1 MKVTNK
7 DLKILNEKVTE
18 INKELYSETKD
29 KIFLESA
36 KKIDNCQNKVY
47 NKSLKK
53 QVKHYCNDTFC
64 FICNRRKAN
73 EIQKKVEYILSNF
86 DKEKGQKGRKL
97 IHFVLTKNKKSVNK
111 NNIEQKVEE
120 MKKEVFKFYEDIKKL
135 DHKINAIIKQEI
147 KVKNKQF
154 NIHFHIILNIKKRFA
169 KKNIANL
176 WKKGK
181 VIFGKNKA
189 DNNWS
194 IKTMSYY
201 IAKQKV
207 NYRNF
212 TNNKSN
218 NNIKNNKESQ
228 EFDIDIDIEENQS
241 FEESFED
248 LKFEIKHLTK
258 YYKNNKNNKNKGRQ
272 TLFIKGDLF
281 KKLAKQYK
289 QKQEIE
295 KIEYRENEEIKQLK
309 FKIENLE
316 KNIEEKEQELKE
328 KNETINIFIDNI
340 EIREKD
346 IDFLEEENKILFK
359 ELREKEEEIKKIN
372 STKNFEIEELKK
384 KANYFEADSRAKE
397 TTIKLKIAL
406 IEAMKRK
413 EKEAEKEREKER
425 EYFNISINKEQVKVK
440 EKIAKSDK
448 LNKDIYLYFNKKN
461 DKCYYQ
467 KDNFD
472 KSIFADFIEIDL
484 KNNYE
489 EFAKTYHLQE

>member
-18 INKELYSETKD
+18 INKELYLETKD

-36 KKIDNCQNKVY
+36 KKIDNCQKKVY

-73 EIQKKVEYILSNF
+73 EIQKKVEYILSNCT
-86 DKEKGQKGRKL
+86 KEKGQKGRKL
-97 IHFVLTKNKKSVNK
+97 IHFVLTKNKKLANK
-111 NNIEQKVEE
+111 NNIEQEVEK
-120 MKKEVFKFYEDIKKL
+120 MKKEVFSFCEELKKL

-154 NIHFHIILNIKKRFA
+154 NIHFHIIMNINKRFA
-169 KKNIANL
+169 KKNITNL
-176 WKKGK
+176 WGKKGK
-181 VIFGKNKA
+181 VIFGKNKI

-201 IAKQKV
+201 ISKQKI

-212 TNNKSN
+212 INNKSN

-228 EFDIDIDIEENQS
+228 EIEENQS
-241 FEESFED
+241 QSFED
-248 LKFEIKHLTK
+248 LKFEIKYLTK

-281 KKLAKQYK
+281 RKLAKKYK
-289 QKQEIE
+289 QKEEIE

-346 IDFLEEENKILFK
+346 LDFLEEENKLLFK
-359 ELREKEEEIKKIN
+359 NLREKEEEIKKIN
-372 STKNFEIEELKK
+372 SSKNFEINELQKK
-384 KANYFEADSRAKE
+384 VNYLEADNNAKE
-397 TTIKLKIAL
+397 TTIKLKNSL
-406 IEAMKRK
+406 IEAIKRK
-413 EKEAEKEREKER
+413 EKEAKKER
-425 EYFNISINKEQVKVK
+425 EYFNILINEEQVKVK

-448 LNKDIYLYFNKKN
+448 LNKDIYLYFNQNN

-472 KSIFADFIEIDL
+472 KSIFTDFIEIDL

-489 EFAKTYHLQE
+489 EFAKTYHLKE

>member
-7 DLKILNEKVTE
+7 DLKILNEKVTK
-18 INKELYSETKD
+18 IYKELYLETKD
-29 KIFLESA
+29 TIFLESA
-36 KKIDNCQNKVY
+36 KKIDNCQKKVH

-73 EIQKKVEYILSNF
+73 EIQKKIEYILSNF

-97 IHFVLTKNKKSVNK
+97 IHFVLTKNTKSVNK
-111 NNIEQKVEE
+111 NNIEQETEK
-120 MKKEVFKFYEDIKKL
+120 MKKEVFKFYEDMKKL
-135 DHKINAIIKQEI
+135 DNKINAIIKQEI

-154 NIHFHIILNIKKRFA
+154 NIHFHIVMNIKKRFA

-181 VIFGKNKA
+181 VIFGKNKV
-189 DNNWS
+189 DNDWS
-194 IKTMSYY
+194 IKTMSFY

-207 NYRNF
+207 EYRNF
-212 TNNKSN
+212 INNKSN
-218 NNIKNNKESQ
+218 IKKNKESQ
-228 EFDIDIDIEENQS
+228 EFDIEENQT
-241 FEESFED
+241 FED
-248 LKFEIKHLTK
+248 LKFEIKYLTK

-289 QKQEIE
+289 QKEEIE

-346 IDFLEEENKILFK
+346 IDFLEEENQILFK
-359 ELREKEEEIKKIN
+359 ELRKKEEEIKKIN
-372 STKNFEIEELKK
+372 SVKNFEIEELKK
-384 KANYFEADSRAKE
+384 KANYFEADSKAKE
-397 TTIKLKIAL
+397 TTIKLKISI

-413 EKEAEKEREKER
+413 EEEKEKER
-425 EYFNISINKEQVKVK
+425 EYFNIVINKEQVKVK

-448 LNKDIYLYFNKKN
+448 LNKDIYLYFNQNN

-467 KDNFD
+467 KNSFD
-472 KSIFADFIEIDL
+472 KSIFTDFIEIDL

>member
-7 DLKILNEKVTE
+7 DLKVLNEKVTE
-18 INKELYSETKD
+18 INKELYLETKD

-36 KKIDNCQNKVY
+36 KKIDNCQKKVY

-73 EIQKKVEYILSNF
+73 EIQKKIEYILLNSQ
-86 DKEKGQKGRKL
+86 KEKGQKGRKL
-97 IHFVLTKNKKSVNK
+97 IHFVLTKSTKLVNK
-111 NNIEQKVEE
+111 NNIEQETEK

-154 NIHFHIILNIKKRFA
+154 NIHFHIVMNINKRFA
-169 KKNIANL
+169 KKNLKKL
-176 WKKGK
+176 WKGK
-181 VIFGKNKA
+181 VIFGKNKV
-189 DNNWS
+189 DSNWS

-201 IAKQKV
+201 ISKQKV
-207 NYRNF
+207 DYRNF
-212 TNNKSN
+212 INNKSN
-218 NNIKNNKESQ
+218 NNIKNNKETQ
-228 EFDIDIDIEENQS
+228 EFDIEEKT
-241 FEESFED
+241 FED
-248 LKFEIKHLTK
+248 LKFEIKYLTK

-272 TLFIKGDLF
+272 TLYIRGDLF
-281 KKLAKQYK
+281 KKLAKRYK
-289 QKQEIE
+289 EKAEIE

-309 FKIENLE
+309 FKVENLE

-340 EIREKD
+340 KIREKD
-346 IDFLEEENKILFK
+346 IDFLAEENKILFK
-359 ELREKEEEIKKIN
+359 KLREKEEEIKKIN

-384 KANYFEADSRAKE
+384 KANYFEADSKAKE
-397 TTIKLKIAL
+397 TTIKLKNAV
-406 IEAMKRK
+406 IEAIKRK
-413 EKEAEKEREKER
+413 EKEEEKER
-425 EYFNISINKEQVKVK
+425 EYFNILINEEQVKVK
-440 EKIAKSDK
+440 ERIAKSDK
-448 LNKDIYLYFNKKN
+448 LNKDIYLYFNQEN

-472 KSIFADFIEIDL
+472 KSIFTDFIEIDL
-484 KNNYE
+484 KNKYE
-489 EFAKTYHLQE
+489 EFAKTYHLKE